1 MRHPGQTSM
10 PQPVACLMDSGQL
23 HARCTLAQ
31 RAKRG
36 IAAGTGGSQEGRS
49 VAPVSCRS
57 IADFN
62 FDHPHAFAF
71 DEIVECLRSLKQ
83 GRPVQIPQVTHLQ
96 QGLLPAAACCMSC
109 FSRSCASAGN
119 DDMYLACGAACIWWR
134 LICLTLFASCSRR
147 LETAEAASCACATC
161 RKLPP

>member
-1 MRHPGQTSM
+1 M
-10 PQPVACLMDSGQL
+10 
-23 HARCTLAQ
+23 
-31 RAKRG
+31 
-36 IAAGTGGSQEGRS
+36 
-49 VAPVSCRS
+49 SCRS

-109 FSRSCASAGN
+109 S
-119 DDMYLACGAACIWWR
+119 
-134 LICLTLFASCSRR
+134 
-147 LETAEAASCACATC
+147 AEAAQVLGMTICTSHAV
-161 RKLPP
+161 LPAYGGASSA